1 MENFEPPNILSSE
14 GNVRENWRRWRQE
27 FELYLVA
34 TVSEKKAENIKSSIL
49 LTCIGYKA
57 WEIYNTFTFTDPAHS
72 MKVAQ
77 SLKSDR
83 VL

>member
-49 LTCIGYKA
+49 LTCIG
-57 WEIYNTFTFTDPAHS
+57 
-72 MKVAQ
+72 
-77 SLKSDR
+77 
-83 VL
+83 

>member
-49 LTCIGYKA
+49 LTCIGQEA
-57 WEIYNTFTFTDPAHS
+57 RGIYNTFTFTDPADS